1 MPDEINSIYNS
12 SKTAKVDWDE
22 IKRKLESG
30 NQLLINNSLLPIEQ
44 KQKILRDRAK
54 VFAKEPKNNVDTENT
69 IEVIQFSLAY
79 EIYGIET
86 FFIREVFPLK
96 EFTPL
101 PSTPAF
107 LLGITNVRGKILPVI
122 DIKKFFNLPVKGLSD
137 LNKLIVLSNASIEF
151 AVLAD
156 LISGV
161 IQVDLTTLQ
170 PPMST
175 LTGVHI
181 DFLKGVTPDGVI
193 ILDGNKI
200 LTDNKII
207 INDES

>member
-156 LISGV
+156 L
-161 IQVDLTTLQ
+161 
-170 PPMST
+170 
-175 LTGVHI
+175 
-181 DFLKGVTPDGVI
+181 
-193 ILDGNKI
+193 
-200 LTDNKII
+200 
-207 INDES
+207 